1 MSGQMD
7 KCVRCSTMV
16 FYADEKVIGTWNG
29 MPYTRFDT
37 LDFEQYENGVPEG
50 YLVYCLDCAPCEC
63 EFHPP
68 FMSDKQA
75 AADGWCFSLQCPP
88 ASGPALPGAHRHL
101 DDGTIDW

>member
-7 KCVRCSTMV
+7 KCIKCGGVV
-16 FYADEKVIGTWNG
+16 FYDDEKVVGTWNG
-29 MPYTRFDT
+29 MPYDRFDV

-75 AADGWCFSLQCPP
+75 AADGWCFIPDC
-88 ASGPALPGAHRHL
+88 GADPHKHL
-101 DDGTIDW
+101 DNGSVGL